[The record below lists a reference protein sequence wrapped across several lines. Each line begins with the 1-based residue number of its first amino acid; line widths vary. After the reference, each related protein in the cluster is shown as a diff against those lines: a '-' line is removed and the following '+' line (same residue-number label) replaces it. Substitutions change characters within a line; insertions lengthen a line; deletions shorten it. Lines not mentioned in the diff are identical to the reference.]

1 MKKIARAIISMGV
14 VLAFSACSW
23 EVPQNVSVRTNA
35 DYNFSLG
42 TFEKELDS
50 NMDLSSMLGQT
61 GEGNDTI
68 ATYDYF
74 PGKKDKNV
82 QHFLLEVKILDQK
95 LLPTVP
101 DATTLNYLFS
111 SSDEIDLSALSS
123 LGVNLQAVP
132 ANAVSLDFNPSTMM
146 AGMKQALGEEMAGKI
161 EFTSIPMYLYCE
173 TAKDLKVDAALEIY
187 YSDDPENDPT
197 HHRAGVDSVTLLPVT
212 LADGTTDGTLSNKPK
227 PAYTMEEKTV
237 ITDLADFACIGSKPI
252 KLETLLSESNEAIQE
267 NDKLCISYQ
276 ISTPTGKI
284 TRAEAEAGLPLA
296 LYAVIDLPV
305 SFKVKDDLKL
315 DINELTKNA
324 KGGSSSGSDSSSDG
338 SKKENE
344 ELKKILDVI
353 EAVEIRYVAYQLPF
367 YTKKE
372 GSKSGMK
379 LGIDLVG
386 DGSYEY
392 AEIAVVDKD
401 KKITEADKQS
411 IKLDPKTVLKMK
423 DLSNLNPNI
432 QLLMKEG
439 TKFSLPREKAVAM
452 NLEIT
457 LSTDGDIK
465 VK

>member
-197 HHRAGVDSVTLLPVT
+197 HHRAGVDPVTLLPT
-212 LADGTTDGTLSNKPK
+212 EIELPDGTKKIEKSLCYKPK

-284 TRAEAEAGLPLA
+284 TRAEVEAGLPLA

-324 KGGSSSGSDSSSDG
+324 NGGSSSGSGSSSDG
-338 SKKENE
+338 NKLDNE

-353 EAVEIRYVAYQLPF
+353 EEVEIRYVAYQLPF
-367 YTKKE
+367 YSVK
-372 GSKSGMK
+372 GML

-386 DGSYEY
+386 DGSFDE
-392 AEIAVVDKD
+392 AAISVVDKD

-411 IKLDPKTVLKMK
+411 IKLKPQTILKMK
-423 DLSNLNPNI
+423 DLSSFNPNI
-432 QLLMKEG
+432 QLKMEKG
-439 TKFSLPREKAVAM
+439 TTFSLPRNKAVEM